1 MPRMYSASFQIP
13 ITREPQNGDIIIFV
27 TALYG
32 GDEYYILSSF
42 YDGSSWTNPAADTQL
57 TDQPTYENSKISVD
71 LTSISY
77 EIKKA
82 TYLTSYMN

>member
-27 TALYG
+27 AAAHG
-32 GDEYYILSSF
+32 GDEYDILDSF
-42 YDGSSWTNPAADTQL
+42 YDGSSWTNPASNTL
-57 TDQPTYENSKISVD
+57 FTGQPTYENSKISVD
-71 LTSISY
+71 LTSTYY

>member
-1 MPRMYSASFQIP
+1 MPRMYSASFSIP
-13 ITREPQNGDIIIFV
+13 ITREPQNGDIIIFF

-32 GDEYYILSSF
+32 GDEYYILSSL

-57 TDQPTYENSKISVD
+57 ASQPTYENSKISVG
-71 LTSISY
+71 LSSISY

-82 TYLTSYMN
+82 TYLTSCMS